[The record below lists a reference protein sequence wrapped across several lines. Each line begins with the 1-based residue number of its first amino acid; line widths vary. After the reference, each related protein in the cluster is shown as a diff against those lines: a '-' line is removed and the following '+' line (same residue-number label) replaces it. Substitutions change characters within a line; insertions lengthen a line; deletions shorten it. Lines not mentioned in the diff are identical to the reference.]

1 MKKVL
6 CFGEILLRLQAV
18 GNSFFEKDRNQLQ
31 VFPGGSEANV
41 ASGLAQMGTST
52 AYCSAFPDNLL
63 STEIQEQLQMLG
75 VDTSKSLSFGD
86 RIGSYILLSANGLSQ
101 GEVIY
106 DRRYSSFSQLT
117 LEDIHF
123 DQLFEGIDWFHWT
136 ALSPALNE
144 NVAELIEPILKEAKK
159 RGIRISV
166 DLNYRSKLWQYGQE
180 PIEIMPDLVA
190 YCDVVMGNIWA
201 ANKMLGTYVDPTLDR
216 QTSSADYFEAA
227 KQSAAEIF
235 SLFPSVQHVANT
247 FRFIDNPQHNLFY
260 GTYHN
265 RSEDTL
271 STIYETHEVID
282 RIGSGDAF
290 MAGLIH
296 ALITDATPQQVVD
309 IATGAGY
316 QKLFVA
322 GDFGNG
328 KY

>member
-18 GNSFFEKDRNQLQ
+18 GSSFFEKERNQLQ

-41 ASGLAQMGTST
+41 ASGLAQMGTPT
-52 AYCSAFPDNLL
+52 AYCSAFPDNAL
-63 STEIQEQLQMLG
+63 SVEIQQELQSLG
-75 VDTSKSLSFGD
+75 VDTGKSLHFGD
-86 RIGSYILLSANGLSQ
+86 RIGSYFLLSADGLSQ

-117 LEDIHF
+117 LEDINF
-123 DQLFEGIDWFHWT
+123 DRLFEGIDWFHWT

-144 NVAELIEPILKEAKK
+144 NVAELIAPILKEAKN
-159 RGIRISV
+159 RNITISV

-180 PIEIMPDLVA
+180 PVAIMPDLVA
-190 YCDVVMGNIWA
+190 SCDVVMGNIWA
-201 ANKMLGTYVDPTLDR
+201 ANKMLGTNVDDALDR
-216 QTSSADYFEAA
+216 QTSRIDYFEAA
-227 KQSAAEIF
+227 KQSAAAIF
-235 SLFPSVQHVANT
+235 SMFPSVQHVANT
-247 FRFIDNPQHNLFY
+247 FRFIDQPQHNLFY
-260 GTYHN
+260 GTYHT
-265 RSEDTL
+265 RTEDVL
-271 STIYETHEVID
+271 SATYETNEVVD

-296 ALITDATPQQVVD
+296 ALIAEVPAQQVVD

-328 KY
+328 KF